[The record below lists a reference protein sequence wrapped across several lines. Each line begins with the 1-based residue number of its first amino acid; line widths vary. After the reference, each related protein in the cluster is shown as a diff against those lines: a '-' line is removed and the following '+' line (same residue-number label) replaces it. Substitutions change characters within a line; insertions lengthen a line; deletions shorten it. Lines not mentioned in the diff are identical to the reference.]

1 MGLLSIA
8 SHLDDKPKQGLAFSD
23 FILKYNIKICAVLE
37 KIDNNYSVNNCI
49 GFDGGSILSS
59 LSSFDF
65 WQGICPDQNKIYS
78 FSSKD
83 NSITPLL
90 QLFSLKMK
98 EQLSEI
104 NIVKNSE
111 NRILLVCNAELSKEV
126 LNDFPASD
134 FLKHKCSTD
143 VLNKFIKEASV
154 LLKFQI
160 NLNEAVESFVL
171 SHFKGSSTIKEKL
184 KTALYNE
191 FYNRFVCILNQKD
204 ASYYPETGI
213 INTVFIT
220 DKTYSTE
227 LIVNHLIVNF
237 REIIGDCA
245 ELSEIN
251 FIGKAEAYRDIADF
265 LQAD

>member
-23 FILKYNIKICAVLE
+23 FILKYNLKTCAVLE
-37 KIDNNYSVNNCI
+37 KSDNDYIVSNSI
-49 GFDGGSILSS
+49 GFDGDSILASI
-59 LSSFDF
+59 SSFDF
-65 WQGICPDQNKIYS
+65 WQGICPDKDKIYS
-78 FSSKD
+78 FSFKE
-83 NSITPLL
+83 NSLTPLL

-104 NIVKNSE
+104 FIIKNSE
-111 NRILLVCNAELSKEV
+111 SRILLVCNTALSEI
-126 LNDFPASD
+126 LNDFPSSD
-134 FLKHKCSTD
+134 SIKHKCSTD
-143 VLNKFIKEASV
+143 VLNKFVKEASV

-171 SHFKGSSTIKEKL
+171 SHFKGNSSIREKL
-184 KTALYNE
+184 ESSLYNE
-191 FYNRFVCILNQKD
+191 FYNRFICILNQKD
-204 ASYYPETGI
+204 ASYYPENGI

-227 LIVNHLIVNF
+227 LIINHLIVNF
-237 REIIGDCA
+237 REIIGECA